1 MCTCIGDPALNSCF
15 VQETNFSFNSASEAC
30 TGGVIHNIIEDS
42 CIIFEKNVYIGFNQV
57 TSGGAIYAVG
67 SSINFGSSVHFHAN
81 VATENGGGISLVNSM
96 FSSKNKAAHIKFES
110 NRAMHD
116 GGGMY
121 VENKGE
127 NSACANDP
135 ALREFIISKKGIK
148 NIC

>member
-1 MCTCIGDPALNSCF
+1 
-15 VQETNFSFNSASEAC
+15 
-30 TGGVIHNIIEDS
+30 
-42 CIIFEKNVYIGFNQV
+42 
-57 TSGGAIYAVG
+57 
-67 SSINFGSSVHFHAN
+67 
-81 VATENGGGISLVNSM
+81 M

-148 NIC
+148 NICQFDIIEGNLDRAPFVNN